1 MTKTEFL
8 EQLKNSLTGLSE
20 EDIKKS
26 VDYYEEMIDDR
37 MEDGIAEEEAVSGL
51 GTVEEIRDRI
61 LQEVPITKI
70 VKENLFDKY
79 H

>member
-37 MEDGIAEEEAVSGL
+37 MEDGFDYHKQGGKTIA
-51 GTVEEIRDRI
+51 
-61 LQEVPITKI
+61 
-70 VKENLFDKY
+70 F
-79 H
+79 